1 MMMVVTV
8 TIISPYNHLKHPPSS
23 CSKKKTISFSVFIND
38 NMVSAVHCTSS
49 DIHFKHFHI
58 WNVAGISGCI
68 LYSKK
73 YVHVGGTN
81 NMSPVKEEISIKHF
95 SHFAYVNYRLVKWIR
110 TVGLWPSFIF
120 FLFSVVDQPKFLA
133 EQEPF

>member
-1 MMMVVTV
+1 MMMMVVTV

-23 CSKKKTISFSVFIND
+23 CSNKKTISSSVFIND
-38 NMVSAVHCTSS
+38 NVVSVVHCTSS

-95 SHFAYVNYRLVKWIR
+95 SHFAC
-110 TVGLWPSFIF
+110 
-120 FLFSVVDQPKFLA
+120 
-133 EQEPF
+133 